1 MDFDIMNKS
10 LFSSL
15 IILIVIIL
23 SCEKEECDNL
33 CNCEDRELIYDSII
47 LQPDGNQGKDAF
59 LFDMNPDQ
67 NFGNHEDFAAIAWT
81 NTGIPV
87 KVRGLI
93 EFDLSGIPANATID
107 SACLSL
113 YSYDSPSNGSHS
125 SLSGSNAS
133 ILLRIIDNWTESDVT
148 WNNQPMTSDRNIIF
162 LKESSESIQHYLNI
176 NVTNLVKDAT
186 SESTLIFGVM
196 LQLVEEAY
204 YRRLV
209 FASSDNENSELHP
222 SLWVYYSIE
231 KDNLPVSN

>member
-1 MDFDIMNKS
+1 MNKH
-10 LFSSL
+10 LFSFL
-15 IILIVIIL
+15 IIFIVIIL

-33 CNCEDRELIYDSII
+33 CNCQDIELIYDSII

-67 NFGNHEDFAAIAWT
+67 NYGNHEDFAAIAWT

-93 EFDLSGIPANATID
+93 EFDLSGIPANATIN
-107 SACLSL
+107 SAYLSL

-125 SLSGSNAS
+125 TLSGTNAS

-148 WNNQPMTSDRNIIF
+148 WNNQPMTSDKNIIF

-176 NVTNLVKDAT
+176 NVISLVKEAT
-186 SESTLIFGVM
+186 SETAVKFGVM
-196 LQLVEEAY
+196 IRLVEEEY

-231 KDNLPVSN
+231 EDKLPVSD